1 LPVASDTVLGGIKI
15 GSGLTI
21 TDGVLAATGGGGSG
35 GGGSG
40 SLSGSVTIPGTDPY
54 WDNVLLLLRGD
65 GNLTDAS
72 KYGRTLT
79 AHGNAA
85 ANAAGKYGTNSI
97 ALDGTGDYLSLSSSD
112 FSWGTS
118 DWTAEAWVW
127 LTAYGTYGSYFSTY
141 VSDGSSYGVSIG
153 VTNTGYPFLMH
164 PGGANIQG
172 SALLPTGQ
180 WVHLAAVRLSGTVNY
195 YVNGTSVGSVSATGS
210 HGQSSVVVGR
220 TYTELDANY
229 WNGRIA
235 ELRVTKAA
243 RYTAN
248 HTPPTAALPTTLLQ
262 PSPQTLPVTI
272 TGSSAAVY
280 EYATAAN
287 FPATGE
293 SGALYIATNVSRLY
307 RWDASDVYIELG
319 VSGGGAAGAGEDT
332 GLRALLVPAAPTN
345 VSATPGNE
353 QAVLSWTAP
362 TGVIAQAPVTD
373 YVVQYSSNSGSTW
386 TTFSDSTSTSTSA
399 TVTGL
404 TNGTAYTFRVAAVNG
419 VGTGAY
425 SAASSS
431 VMPVSGLEVLVV
443 AGGGGSGTSVGGA
456 GGGGGVVY
464 SSAVAYSTGVQYTVT
479 VGGGGASVDSNSP
492 GTSGTNSSFAS
503 LLAAAVGGGGG
514 GSFGGNYQ
522 GKDGGCGGGG
532 CGFTTDQRSY
542 GGSGTS
548 GQGFSGGNG
557 TGPFG
562 SGGSGGG
569 GGAASAGGNASG
581 GTAGAGGDGVGSYS
595 TLAAAA
601 SVGVL
606 YSGTR
611 YFSGGGAGISVG
623 ADQVT
628 PVNGANSAGAAGT
641 ANSGQGAGGDSGAAG
656 GSGVVIIKSQSAATA
671 TTGSPVVTN
680 SGGSVIY
687 TFTGSGSITF

>member
-1 LPVASDTVLGGIKI
+1 MSDIIKLKRSAVQGAAPTALELGEVALNYHSSGGKLYYKDSAGTIREFSGSFQLPTASESTLGGVKV
-15 GSGLTI
+15 GSGLSI
-21 TDGVLAATGGGGSG
+21 ADGVLSATGGA
-35 GGGSG
+35 
-40 SLSGSVTIPGTDPY
+40 
-54 WDNVLLLLRGD
+54 
-65 GNLTDAS
+65 DA
-72 KYGRTLT
+72 
-79 AHGNAA
+79 
-85 ANAAGKYGTNSI
+85 
-97 ALDGTGDYLSLSSSD
+97 
-112 FSWGTS
+112 
-118 DWTAEAWVW
+118 V
-127 LTAYGTYGSYFSTY
+127 
-141 VSDGSSYGVSIG
+141 
-153 VTNTGYPFLMH
+153 
-164 PGGANIQG
+164 
-172 SALLPTGQ
+172 
-180 WVHLAAVRLSGTVNY
+180 
-195 YVNGTSVGSVSATGS
+195 
-210 HGQSSVVVGR
+210 
-220 TYTELDANY
+220 
-229 WNGRIA
+229 
-235 ELRVTKAA
+235 
-243 RYTAN
+243 
-248 HTPPTAALPTTLLQ
+248 
-262 PSPQTLPVTI
+262 
-272 TGSSAAVY
+272 
-280 EYATAAN
+280 
-287 FPATGE
+287 
-293 SGALYIATNVSRLY
+293 
-307 RWDASDVYIELG
+307 
-319 VSGGGAAGAGEDT
+319 
-332 GLRALLVPAAPTN
+332 LRALFVPPAPTG
-345 VSATPGNE
+345 VTATAGNG
-353 QAVLSWTAP
+353 QALLSWTAP
-362 TGVIAQAPVTD
+362 TGVIAQAPVLD
-373 YVVQYSSNSGSTW
+373 YVLQYSSNSGSTW
-386 TTFSDSTSTSTSA
+386 NTVSDGTSTATSA
-399 TVTGL
+399 AVTGL

-431 VMPVSGLEVLVV
+431 VMPGSVLEVLVV

-464 SSAVAYSTGVQYTVT
+464 SSQVAFTSGVQYTVT
-479 VGGGGASVDSNSP
+479 VGGGGASVGSNSP

-628 PVNGANSAGAAGT
+628 PVNGANSVGAAGT

-656 GSGVVIIKSQSAATA
+656 GSGVVIIRTLATAAA
-671 TTGSPVVTN
+671 TTGSPTVTTD
-680 SGGSVIY
+680 GSYKVY
-687 TFTGSGSITF
+687 TFTGTGSITF